1 MAPVEVAYNLDDLSV
16 VCSFCS
22 WQCHW
27 HLLPSHRLVEPV
39 EAASDLDNLRLQ
51 ELGDAPAMQATY
63 ELEVGQLH
71 CFPMHCSIIAHQAV
85 QAGQSPLS
93 RLAEKAWLPCD
104 KLQHVLHRSSA
115 AQPSPAVPCLPQ
127 ALMLTGM
134 CLDLASL
141 AARIRDQ
148 ASLVEALLFGLLEAT
163 QWCGKEASA
172 AAVPRPAWVHTCCP
186 LAVTSPAAAVICT
199 LRHANCVLPHQ
210 YTTQHLLCLS
220 PLTPADPP
228 ARRAAGAGGPERAR
242 CRSPT
247 GGHAGH
253 EQPG

>member
-1 MAPVEVAYNLDDLSV
+1 M
-16 VCSFCS
+16 
-22 WQCHW
+22 
-27 HLLPSHRLVEPV
+27 EPV

-51 ELGDAPAMQATY
+51 ELGDAPTMQATY
-63 ELEVGQLH
+63 ELEVNSSLVVVSCWLCRPLMNLRRGSCTASL
-71 CFPMHCSIIAHQAV
+71 CIAP
-85 QAGQSPLS
+85 QSLIKQSRLVRAHMS

-148 ASLVEALLFGLLEAT
+148 ARMVEAVLFGLLEAT
-163 QWCGKEASA
+163 QWCGQKASA
-172 AAVPRPAWVHTCCP
+172 AAVPRPAWVHTCCA

-220 PLTPADPP
+220 PLRPADPP
-228 ARRAAGAGGPERAR
+228 AWRAAGAGGPERAR